1 MITAK
6 WKQGF
11 EGFYKDVDPNKV
23 ANEIMD
29 IGESATPAE
38 ILERATDES
47 TELHK
52 CFEWDDSIAAGKYR
66 LQQARRVVQFLVIK
80 EEQVPENRPEI
91 RFFHVTKTNGGY
103 KQTSIIVR
111 KDDEYK
117 ALLEKAMSELRAFKA
132 KYSCLSELQEIFELI
147 D

>member
-23 ANEIMD
+23 ASEIMD

-38 ILERATDES
+38 ILDRATDES

-103 KQTSIIVR
+103 KPTSIIVR